1 MSDDCDVSRKG
12 ETRMKLFET
21 KPQFQIT
28 LFCW

>member
-1 MSDDCDVSRKG
+1 
-12 ETRMKLFET
+12 MKLFET